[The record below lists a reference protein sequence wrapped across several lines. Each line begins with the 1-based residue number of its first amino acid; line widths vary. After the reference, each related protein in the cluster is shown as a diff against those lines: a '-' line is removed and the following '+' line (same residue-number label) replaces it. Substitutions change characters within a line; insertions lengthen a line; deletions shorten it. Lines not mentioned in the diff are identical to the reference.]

1 MLAITSN
8 CHWSRQQL
16 LFYII

>member
-8 CHWSRQQL
+8 
-16 LFYII
+16 